1 MKKKL
6 LAALALT
13 LGVSML
19 SSCANVISFPER
31 ATDPGVSL
39 WQEPETEAPSD
50 PRALIGIWSAN
61 GGNAVFRFGEG
72 GVLTVWSL
80 TTGYDN
86 EYSDTAT
93 GSYTYDGETLTMTL
107 GDETA
112 TYTCHVKD
120 GVITFDGSAALT
132 LRTDEPTAHPS
143 YPYPDFETL
152 AAGLEALRADA
163 LTGQTIQAPGKRLA
177 ATIQMK
183 NTYFSGKEKEK
194 LTEGTAVLGDMVNID
209 FEGKLDGIAFEGG
222 TAQNTNVT
230 VAPDTGYIP
239 GFCEGIEGHAV
250 GETFDVTVTFP
261 ETYGNAELA
270 GKEAVFTMTLN
281 AIYNTALTDE
291 MVAAYEG
298 NDYTTVKAWE
308 DAIFK
313 DLITDSIWGL
323 IPAFADYTD
332 TTDAYLYYYQDMLD
346 LYHYYAAYYGM
357 DFELFLTMYVGKTTA
372 GLEDDSRDLARH
384 YLLAAAVVQAL
395 ELTPEEEW
403 LNDFTEDYLA
413 SYIKNGYSSEEA
425 HELIATG
432 EGKNRFRAAMLLD
445 FAADHLFA
453 HNSFTE

>member
-13 LGVSML
+13 LGVSVL
-19 SSCANVISFPER
+19 SSCANVISFPDR
-31 ATDPGVSL
+31 ATDPGAPL

-61 GGNAVFRFGEG
+61 GGNTVFRFGEG

-80 TTGYDN
+80 ATGYDY

-107 GDETA
+107 GDETV
-112 TYTCHVKD
+112 TRTCHVKD
-120 GVITFDGSAALT
+120 GVITFDGSVTMT
-132 LRTDEPTAHPS
+132 LRTDEPPPHPS

-163 LTGQTIQAPGKRLA
+163 LTGQTIRVPGKRLA
-177 ATIQMK
+177 AAIQMK

-209 FEGKLDGIAFEGG
+209 FEGKLDGVAFEGG
-222 TAQNTNVT
+222 TAQGTDVI

-261 ETYGNAELA
+261 EAYGNAELA
-270 GKEAVFTMTLN
+270 GREVVFTMTLN

-291 MVAAYEG
+291 MVAAYED
-298 NDYTTVKAWE
+298 NDYTTVQAWE

-313 DLITDSIWGL
+313 DLITDSIWDL

-346 LYHYYAAYYGM
+346 FYHYYAAYYGM
-357 DFELFLTMYVGKTTA
+357 DFEMFLTMYLGKTTA

-403 LNDFTEDYLA
+403 LNDFTEGYLA

-425 HELIATG
+425 HELIASG
-432 EGKNRFRAAMLLD
+432 EGRNQFRAAMLFD
-445 FAADHLFA
+445 FAADYLFA